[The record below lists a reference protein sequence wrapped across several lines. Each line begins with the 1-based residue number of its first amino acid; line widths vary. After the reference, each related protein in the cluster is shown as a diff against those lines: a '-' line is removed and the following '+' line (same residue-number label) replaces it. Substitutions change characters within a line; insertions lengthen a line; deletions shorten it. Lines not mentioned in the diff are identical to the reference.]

1 MRRVTAIASSV
12 RRPAPPATRVLRV
25 LRCVYVD
32 LDGTL
37 LGRAGSLLHDHEGSF
52 TLLGVRALEACER
65 AGVEV
70 VPFSGR
76 TGHGLGRDA
85 RLLGLDSYI
94 FEAGAGVVVSGEM
107 HWLTEERHASIEAA
121 GGPALLLER
130 YAGRLEYHEPWHV
143 GREVS
148 HLFRGAVDAMEADA
162 LLAEHGH
169 EHLRLV
175 DNGAIARTMPGI
187 EQARAYHLV
196 PRDVSKTRG
205 LQLHQ
210 RIRGLDPS
218 ECIAIGD
225 SREDVAAAAAVGTFW
240 LVANGLERDPTIR
253 PALAQHDNVRV
264 AQERNGAGVYE
275 AVVTTLAER

>member
-1 MRRVTAIASSV
+1 
-12 RRPAPPATRVLRV
+12 V

-37 LGRAGSLLHDHEGSF
+37 LGRAGSLLHDADGNF
-52 TLLGVRALEACER
+52 TLLGARALEACSR

-70 VPFSGR
+70 VAYSGR

-85 RLLGLDSYI
+85 RLLGLDAYV
-94 FEAGAGVVVSGEM
+94 FEAGAGVAVGGEV
-107 HWLTEERHASIEAA
+107 HWLTEERHDSIEASGA
-121 GGPALLLER
+121 PALLLER

-148 HLFRGAVDAMEADA
+148 HLFRGAVDAIEADA

-175 DNGAIARTMPGI
+175 DNGTIHRTMPGI

-210 RIRGLDPS
+210 RIRGLTAE

-225 SREDVAAAAAVGTFW
+225 SREDLSAAAAVGTFW
-240 LVANGLERDPTIR
+240 LVANGLERDPTIAE
-253 PALAQHDNVRV
+253 ALRVHDNARV
-264 AQERNGAGVYE
+264 AEGRNGAGVYE
-275 AVVTTLAER
+275 AVVTTLAERS